1 MNSALSGS
9 NMLTSMMPATPGN
22 GRSGSSNTTAGGDDP
37 VDFKDIFSGEQLTPE
52 GLAELQKLLPPE
64 QFQQLESLLESGNA
78 LPFSADIADSASL
91 PGNPTL
97 LQWMLQLAN
106 MDGTGEAIATT
117 PGGQSTPATA
127 VSVADLR
134 ALLLRQGGESTTGAG
149 GGPSLSAA
157 ADNPALLLSAKGEIP
172 AATVGFKPAFVPGDL
187 PPGLAKADAANAIPL
202 TAAVSGLESL
212 STQRSE
218 SANPPAIHLPTGT
231 KGWDNVLSNRIMWMV
246 GNQTQQA
253 SVHISPRHL
262 GPIDIQVSIQNDQT
276 SVSFV
281 AQNAVVKE
289 ALEAAIPRLREMF
302 ADNNMQ
308 LVNVDVG
315 QRDSSG
321 QPGFQEAGGGAPFAA
336 NGQAGW
342 EGDGSPEEADPV
354 HTLITSGLVD
364 DYA

>member
-9 NMLTSMMPATPGN
+9 NMLSSMMPATAGN
-22 GRSGSSNTTAGGDDP
+22 GRSGSSTTTAGGDDP
-37 VDFKDIFSGEQLTPE
+37 VDFKDIFSGQLLTPE

-91 PGNPTL
+91 PGNPAL

-106 MDGTGEAIATT
+106 MDGAGEALATP

-134 ALLLRQGGESTTGAG
+134 ALLLRQGESTAGAG
-149 GGPSLSAA
+149 ARGGSSLSA

-172 AATVGFKPAFVPGDL
+172 AAAVGFKPTFVPGDL
-187 PPGLAKADAANAIPL
+187 PPGLAKADGANAIPL
-202 TAAVSGLESL
+202 AAAVSGLESL
-212 STQRSE
+212 SAQRSE
-218 SANPPAIHLPTGT
+218 GANPPPIHVPVGT

-262 GPIDIQVSIQNDQT
+262 GPMDIQVSIQNDQA

-321 QPGFQEAGGGAPFAA
+321 QPGFREAGSGAPFAA
-336 NGQAGW
+336 KGQAGW
-342 EGDGSPEEADPV
+342 EGDGLPEEADPV
-354 HTLITSGLVD
+354 RTLITSGLVD